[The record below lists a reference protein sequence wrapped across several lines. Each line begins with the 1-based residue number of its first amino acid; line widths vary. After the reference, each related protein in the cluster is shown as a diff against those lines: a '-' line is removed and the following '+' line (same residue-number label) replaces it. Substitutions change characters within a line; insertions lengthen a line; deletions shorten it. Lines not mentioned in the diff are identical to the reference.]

1 MGAWLHWTFDTS
13 NLASMNSASSSALLT
28 VITSDFERMSSAA
41 PLPVLA
47 GLWLLAHCGHVINRW
62 VEMTSRKIPR
72 NMEQMKA
79 MTTHKNSRNIP
90 RMENISEL
98 EHAVRKMMGYSKAP
112 TSCACPPLS
121 APALDHFTH
130 FSTIS
135 VAARPR
141 TATMRNIF
149 VVVGISVRNSIISLP
164 PLLGDSG
171 AEQRR

>member
-1 MGAWLHWTFDTS
+1 MVNGVPEMGAGLHWTFDTS

-79 MTTHKNSRNIP
+79 RRRTRTLGIFRGWKIFLNSNTL
-90 RMENISEL
+90 SE
-98 EHAVRKMMGYSKAP
+98 K
-112 TSCACPPLS
+112 
-121 APALDHFTH
+121 
-130 FSTIS
+130 
-135 VAARPR
+135 
-141 TATMRNIF
+141 
-149 VVVGISVRNSIISLP
+149 
-164 PLLGDSG
+164 
-171 AEQRR
+171 